1 MNALHQELESWNL
14 PPIERMTFDRNP
26 CQGPEFIADFKQR
39 INLKQTF
46 SDQML
51 SVYYVALKL
60 LKQRCKNTYYVSHT
74 KLSELFNKSQIKANN
89 RTALRDF
96 QQKI

>member
-1 MNALHQELESWNL
+1 
-14 PPIERMTFDRNP
+14 MTFDRNP

-39 INLKQTF
+39 INLKQIF

-60 LKQRCKNTYYVSHT
+60 LK
-74 KLSELFNKSQIKANN
+74 
-89 RTALRDF
+89 
-96 QQKI
+96 